1 MELLRRSHPF
11 WCLSVDE
18 SRDTVKNIFALCT
31 VIITY
36 FDIIEYLMSYVPHS
50 KGLNPRISKIYI
62 PWKSNQFTGSNHI
75 FPILV
80 AKMTNF
86 DPDIRNGHVIHQNEA
101 NEPRITKNMVLTKN
115 FDLESK
121 YTEKLKFWKFSPV
134 TS

>member
-11 WCLSVDE
+11 WCLSVYE

-36 FDIIEYLMSYVPHS
+36 FEIIEYLMTYVPHS
-50 KGLNPRISKIYI
+50 KELNLRISKICI
-62 PWKSNQFTGSNHI
+62 SWKSDHFTGSNHI

-80 AKMTNF
+80 AKMTIF
-86 DPDIRNGHVIHQNEA
+86 DPDIRNGHVIHQIDA

-121 YTEKLKFWKFSPV
+121 YIEKCKIWKFSPM